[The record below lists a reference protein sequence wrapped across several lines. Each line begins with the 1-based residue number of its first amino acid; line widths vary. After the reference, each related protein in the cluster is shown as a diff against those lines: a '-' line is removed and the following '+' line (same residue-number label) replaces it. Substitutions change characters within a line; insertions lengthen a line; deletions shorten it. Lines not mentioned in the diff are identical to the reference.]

1 MPLTPDSVARLL
13 GEVEQLVAARLPGPM
28 RALFEAADDSL
39 FELAEHTADGARQ
52 QAYFDAMRECRRKR
66 AELEREFLRRARAQ
80 LQDPLQQP
88 AEAPRKLSLI
98 GEAELEES
106 LAIATMVAKAENQ
119 LARPLHALDQRF
131 GFMLSRPEITE
142 AENPIGPARLAEAF
156 HRSMALLDMDTDAR
170 LVLLKLFDRHVLG
183 ALEALYSEVN
193 IQLANADILPTLG
206 AAVPRRTRQ
215 APERPPP
222 RPKPAPLPPMST
234 AADAEAEGRMLAA
247 VLQLLARP
255 RADGPAAVHAA
266 EAGPQSGTGAGA
278 EGLPSSAVLGAL
290 TRLQRQTAAG
300 EPGERGAA
308 RAVKQQLLRE
318 AWRLGAGRGP
328 LWPRDE
334 HTIDL
339 FGLVFEHVGQ
349 DDNLPRPLQ
358 PLLSRL
364 HLPLLKAALADPGV
378 LAQANHPARQ
388 LLDELGRAAVGW
400 SASADPGQRLLAR
413 IQDTVDT
420 LLGKFDGDTGM
431 FERLLR
437 EFRGYTEATRR
448 RAELSEQRAVEA
460 ALGRERLRLARQQV
474 ESELSARTVEC
485 RPEPWVRRLLLRPW
499 SNYLVLLWL
508 RQGESSPAFQEAL
521 TFVDEL
527 LWSQGAGATDAE
539 RLRLRTLLPQ
549 LEAQLRQGLS
559 VVAYHDSEIDQLAA
573 ELQALVRWRL
583 GEDPRPG
590 FLDDDDAPVDALPS
604 APAEAPIEDQPDPGA
619 VDAALLERIR
629 ATPPGTWFEFLPG
642 GEPERAKLS
651 WVSPISGRCLFVNRS
666 GLRVAEL
673 PPERIARDIEQGLA
687 RMLEGAT
694 LLQRA
699 LAAALEQLRASR
711 SGSTPPVG
719 SDVA

>member
-13 GEVEQLVAARLPGPM
+13 REVEALVAARLPGPL
-28 RALFEAADDSL
+28 RTLFDAADDSL

-52 QAYFDAMRECRRKR
+52 QRYFDAMRECRRKR
-66 AELEREFLRRARAQ
+66 AELERDFLRRARSL
-80 LQDPLQQP
+80 LQHPLQQP
-88 AEAPRKLSLI
+88 GQAPQHLSLL
-98 GEAELEES
+98 GDAELEES
-106 LAIATMVAKAENQ
+106 LAVTTMVAKAENQ
-119 LARPLHALDQRF
+119 LARPLHALNQRF
-131 GFMLSRPEITE
+131 GFMLSRPELGD
-142 AENPIGPARLAEAF
+142 ADNPIGPARLADAF
-156 HRSMALLDMDTDAR
+156 HHATALLDMDTEGR
-170 LVLLKLFDRHVLG
+170 LVVLKLFDRHVLG
-183 ALEALYSEVN
+183 ALEAVYSEVN

-206 AAVPRRTRQ
+206 AAAPRPVRRP
-215 APERPPP
+215 PERP
-222 RPKPAPLPPMST
+222 RPAALPPI
-234 AADAEAEGRMLAA
+234 AQAADADAEARMLAA
-247 VLQLLARP
+247 ALQLLARAAAP
-255 RADGPAAVHAA
+255 ADGDGHASHA
-266 EAGPQSGTGAGA
+266 HQAGQGEP
-278 EGLPSSAVLGAL
+278 GLPASALLGAL

-300 EPGERGAA
+300 APPERAAA
-308 RAVKQQLLRE
+308 RSVKQQLLRE

-328 LWPRDE
+328 LAPRDE

-339 FGLVFEHVGQ
+339 FGLLFEHVSH
-349 DDNLPRPLQ
+349 DDTLPRPLQ

-378 LAQANHPARQ
+378 LAQASHPARQ

-437 EFRGYTEATRR
+437 EFRGYTEASRR

-460 ALGRERLRLARQQV
+460 ALGRERLKLARQHV
-474 ESELSARTVEC
+474 DAELYARTRER
-485 RPEPWVRRLLLRPW
+485 RPLPWLRQLLLRPW

-508 RQGESSPAFQEAL
+508 RQGEASAAFQDAL
-521 TFVDEL
+521 AFVDAL
-527 LWSQGAGATDAE
+527 LWCASAGGSDAE

-549 LEAQLRQGLS
+549 LESQLRQGLS
-559 VVAYHDSEIDQLAA
+559 VVAYHDSEIDQLAE
-573 ELQALVRWRL
+573 ELSSLVRWRL
-583 GEDPRPG
+583 GELPQPD
-590 FLDDDDAPVDALPS
+590 FLDGDAAGQPALDA
-604 APAEAPIEDQPDPGA
+604 APTAAANDGAIEDQPDPGS
-619 VDAALLERIR
+619 VDPGLLERIR
-629 ATPPGTWFEFLPG
+629 ETPPGTWFEFLPG

-651 WVSPISGRCLFVNRS
+651 WVSPLSGRCLFVNRS

-673 PPERIARDIEQGLA
+673 PPERVARDIEQGLA

-699 LAAALEQLRASR
+699 LTAALGQLREAR
-711 SGSTPPVG
+711 AGSQPPVG